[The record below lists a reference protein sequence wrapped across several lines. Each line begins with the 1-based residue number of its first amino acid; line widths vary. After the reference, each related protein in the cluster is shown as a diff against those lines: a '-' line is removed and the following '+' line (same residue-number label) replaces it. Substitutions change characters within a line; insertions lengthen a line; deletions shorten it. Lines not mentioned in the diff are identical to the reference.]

1 MVVSIPADTIL
12 YANKAIRTLAE
23 IDTETSIFGLS
34 IDVVFCHADAELL
47 RAQAESVVLGQQE
60 DIVLITS
67 CGKHLLI
74 RRQQADWNG
83 VPAYLFELSD
93 QSALQKQNEKL
104 VGTLNHIPSGIGIY
118 QAVNQIREGADTV
131 DFTCRMLNGR

>member
-1 MVVSIPADTIL
+1 M
-12 YANKAIRTLAE
+12 
-23 IDTETSIFGLS
+23 S
-34 IDVVFCHADAELL
+34 IDAVFCHADAELL

-83 VPAYLFELSD
+83 VPTYLFELSD

-104 VGTLNHIPSGIGIY
+104 VGTLNHIPSES
-118 QAVNQIREGADTV
+118 AFIR
-131 DFTCRMLNGR
+131 R

>member
-1 MVVSIPADTIL
+1 M
-12 YANKAIRTLAE
+12 
-23 IDTETSIFGLS
+23 S

-47 RAQAESVVLGQQE
+47 RAQAESVVPGQQE

-67 CGKHLLI
+67 RGKHLLI

-104 VGTLNHIPSGIGIY
+104 VGTLNHIPSESTF
-118 QAVNQIREGADTV
+118 IR
-131 DFTCRMLNGR
+131 R